1 MSNPD
6 TRILVVDDTRFSAT
20 LVTRA
25 LEQAGYRDIRH
36 ANSASEALSVL
47 AEQPAQIVIADWMM
61 PDIDG
66 LALTRRLRQMDE
78 AHNRYTYVILL
89 TAREE
94 QNALRQAFD
103 EGVDDFVPKS
113 GMAAQLLP
121 RVFAADRLVAMQ
133 NRILADN
140 QRLLDAMSKMQKQTL
155 IDPLTGFGN
164 QGYARRR
171 LHDALRHAHARG
183 GAASLLL
190 CRIEKLEALQQ
201 QLGARL
207 CDQLLLAFSRRLKQM
222 VRPLDILARLTPDTF
237 ALITWQPDRAHST
250 PGSFK
255 RLYDGLNHRAF
266 QTTGGFHSLQVS
278 ISLCTADQPARQQAE
293 DMFNAAA
300 GALSESA
307 MLQRIIEAPGPAT
320 LPQAPGT

>member
-1 MSNPD
+1 MTNPD
-6 TRILVVDDTRFSAT
+6 TRVLVVDDTRFSAT
-20 LVTRA
+20 LVART
-25 LEQAGYRDIRH
+25 LGQAGYRDVRH
-36 ANSASEALSVL
+36 ASSASEALSVL

-66 LALTRRLRQMDE
+66 LALTRRIRQMDE

-94 QNALRQAFD
+94 QDALRQAFD

-113 GMAAQLLP
+113 GMTAQLLP

-140 QRLLDAMSKMQKQTL
+140 QRLLDALSKMQKQTL

-164 QGYARRR
+164 QPYAKRR

-190 CRIEKLEALQQ
+190 CRIDQFPALQQ

-222 VRPLDILARLTPDTF
+222 VRPLDIVARLAPDTF
-237 ALITWQPDRAHST
+237 ALITWQPDRTHST
-250 PGSFK
+250 AGSFK

-278 ISLCTADQPARQQAE
+278 ISLCTADQPSRQQAD
-293 DMFNAAA
+293 DMFTVAHE
-300 GALSESA
+300 ALPESA
-307 MLQRIIEAPGPAT
+307 TLQRIVEAPCPLLA
-320 LPQAPGT
+320 PQAPGA